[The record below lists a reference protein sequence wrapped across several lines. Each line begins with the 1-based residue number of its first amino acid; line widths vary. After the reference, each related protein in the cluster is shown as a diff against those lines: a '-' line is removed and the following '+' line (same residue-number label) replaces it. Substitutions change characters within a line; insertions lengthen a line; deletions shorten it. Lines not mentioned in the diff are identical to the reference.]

1 MVGRKDPRLRELV
14 VAHHATL
21 HEVQSVRP
29 SSGVLS
35 HCPTSVMATA
45 TVGFLCSAPD
55 LAAGSATPGPP
66 FTHAAYAT
74 DARALA
80 PTPFDA
86 LIT

>member
-1 MVGRKDPRLRELV
+1 
-14 VAHHATL
+14 
-21 HEVQSVRP
+21 
-29 SSGVLS
+29 
-35 HCPTSVMATA
+35 MATA

-55 LAAGSATPGPP
+55 LAAGSATPGSP